1 MYLENLNNKQR
12 KAVKKNG
19 GPILVFAGAGSGKTR
34 VLTHKI
40 AYLIDEI
47 GLPPDNILAVTFT
60 NKAAQEMK
68 SRVVDLIETD
78 ISGINIGTFHSISA
92 NILRREIKHLG
103 YDNNFTIY
111 DQQDSRSVVK
121 TVIKELNLEELYKL
135 KDLNHNDIRIWVLN
149 NTNQRG
155 LAAKIRDCLEK
166 GYHIGDK
173 HIKGDYNILKQ
184 DNFDGSWRDGL
195 KTEIFVHVDT
205 INNPKFKSHLKEFLL
220 FTGYSGSIV
229 KYRYEKVLYDCKK

>member
-1 MYLENLNNKQR
+1 MHQ
-12 KAVKKNG
+12 
-19 GPILVFAGAGSGKTR
+19 
-34 VLTHKI
+34 
-40 AYLIDEI
+40 
-47 GLPPDNILAVTFT
+47 
-60 NKAAQEMK
+60 
-68 SRVVDLIETD
+68 
-78 ISGINIGTFHSISA
+78 
-92 NILRREIKHLG
+92 
-103 YDNNFTIY
+103 
-111 DQQDSRSVVK
+111 
-121 TVIKELNLEELYKL
+121 ELNLEELYKL

-205 INNPKFKSHLKEFLL
+205 INNPHEANNLMLDCAKSKEKLGWLSKWDIETALTFTIKWYRSVIDNPNTALEISNEQIFDYLK
-220 FTGYSGSIV
+220 S
-229 KYRYEKVLYDCKK
+229 

>member
-1 MYLENLNNKQR
+1 MIWKNKYKKRRKPSLFNKIQFLNFKAKIR
-12 KAVKKNG
+12 K
-19 GPILVFAGAGSGKTR
+19 
-34 VLTHKI
+34 
-40 AYLIDEI
+40 Y
-47 GLPPDNILAVTFT
+47 
-60 NKAAQEMK
+60 
-68 SRVVDLIETD
+68 SRMLLWI
-78 ISGINIGTFHSISA
+78 
-92 NILRREIKHLG
+92 
-103 YDNNFTIY
+103 FTILFFY
-111 DQQDSRSVVK
+111 SIVRYNFLDLSKDNYSREWNRK
-121 TVIKELNLEELYKL
+121 QIKELNLEELYKL

-149 NTNQRG
+149 NTNQMG

-184 DNFDGSWRDGL
+184 DNFDGRWSDGL

-229 KYRYEKVLYDCKK
+229 KYRYEKVLYDERDITIKLGEDWDKTGNLIQCDNSIN